1 MPASETSTHAHAHTV
16 DRKDKDDLLKRLNR
30 IGGQVEGIA
39 RMIAQDRYCVDVI
52 TQIAAVRSALDA
64 LGLKLLHDH
73 AHGCVQHAVKS
84 GEGDQAIEEL
94 MKVVERFT
102 R

>member
-1 MPASETSTHAHAHTV
+1 MPASEASTHPHAHTV
-16 DRKDKDDLLKRLNR
+16 GRKDKHDLLKRLNR

-39 RMIAQDRYCVDVI
+39 RMIDQDRYCVDVI
-52 TQIAAVRSALDA
+52 TQIGAVRSALDA
-64 LGLKLLHDH
+64 LGLKLLNNH

>member
-1 MPASETSTHAHAHTV
+1 MPASNAATPAHAHAV
-16 DRKDKDDLLKRLNR
+16 ARKDKDDLLKRLNR

-39 RMIAQDRYCVDVI
+39 RMIADDRYCVDVL

-64 LGLKLLHDH
+64 LGMRLLHDH
-73 AHGCVQHAVKS
+73 AHGCVQQAVHS
-84 GEGDQAIEEL
+84 GDGDQAIDEL
-94 MKVVERFT
+94 MKVVQRLV

>member
-1 MPASETSTHAHAHTV
+1 MPASEAQQPAHKV

-30 IGGQVEGIA
+30 IGGQVEGIS
-39 RMIAQDRYCVDVI
+39 RMIAEDRYCMDVL

-73 AHGCVQHAVKS
+73 AHGCVQQAVRS
-84 GEGDQAIEEL
+84 GDGDHAIEEL
-94 MKVVERFT
+94 MKVVQRFA

>member
-1 MPASETSTHAHAHTV
+1 MPASEAKHPAHTV

-30 IGGQVEGIA
+30 IGGQVEGIS
-39 RMIAQDRYCVDVI
+39 RMIAEDRYCVDVL

-73 AHGCVQHAVKS
+73 AHGCVQQAVRS
-84 GEGDQAIEEL
+84 GDGDHAIEEL
-94 MKVVERFT
+94 MKVMQRFA

>member
-1 MPASETSTHAHAHTV
+1 MPASEPATHAHTV

-30 IGGQVEGIA
+30 IGGQVEGIS

-64 LGLKLLHDH
+64 LGLKLLHEH

-94 MKVVERFT
+94 MKVVERFA

>member
-1 MPASETSTHAHAHTV
+1 MRASEPTAHAHAHTV
-16 DRKDKDDLLKRLNR
+16 DRKEKDALLKRLNR
-30 IGGQVEGIA
+30 IGGQVEGIS
-39 RMIAQDRYCVDVI
+39 RMIAEDRYCVDVI

-73 AHGCVQHAVKS
+73 AHGCVQQAVKS
-84 GEGDQAIEEL
+84 GEGDHAIEEL
-94 MKVVERFT
+94 MKVVERFA